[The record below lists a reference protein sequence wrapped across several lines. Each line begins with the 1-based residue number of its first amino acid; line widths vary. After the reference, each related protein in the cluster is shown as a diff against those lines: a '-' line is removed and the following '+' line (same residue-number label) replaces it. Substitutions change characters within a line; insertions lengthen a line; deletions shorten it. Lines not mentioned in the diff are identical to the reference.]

1 MKNIYLLIGHV
12 RYESNDVYGVFTDFE
27 LAVKNAKVIS
37 KDNKY
42 IDAVLIK
49 EMNVN
54 ELVDLETASFHTDSI
69 VYDSRNK

>member
-1 MKNIYLLIGHV
+1 MKSIYLLIGHV

-27 LAVKNAKVIS
+27 LAVKNAKVVS
-37 KDNKY
+37 KDNEY

-49 EMNVN
+49 EMKAN
-54 ELVDLETASFHTDSI
+54 ELVELETASFHKDNI

>member
-27 LAVKNAKVIS
+27 LAVENAKVIS
-37 KDNKY
+37 EKDNY

-49 EMNVN
+49 EMKAN
-54 ELVDLETASFHTDSI
+54 ELVDLEMASFHKDSI